1 MGIRISEMEEATTFG
16 ADDYVPI
23 VTNGTN
29 KKALGQK
36 IKDFIAGFFVAK
48 DDNSRLITSLG
59 QTFTDCNTVMT
70 SGMYSAN
77 MGTVS
82 NAPAGTMISS
92 NGGQLIVTQRA
103 SDVRVFQTLF
113 VYVGNGSKTEIYV
126 RAQDNATSFSDWRH
140 ITEADGISFDNT
152 GTGMTAE
159 NVQAAIDEIVKT
171 QNLTITKTENTYFNQ
186 TDFGRLTAY
195 KKGNFFCFN
204 CNLKISAAIPVLSD
218 FYEIGRITGWN
229 VPFQALQCITGQT
242 NLNNQ
247 LTLSITN
254 SGIVRIFTTTGC
266 IINDWYRS
274 VITVPTL

>member
-59 QTFTDCNTVMT
+59 QTFTDCNAVMT

-82 NAPAGTMISS
+82 NAPAGTMVSS

-126 RAQDNATSFSDWRH
+126 RAQNNATSFSDWRH
-140 ITEADGISFDNT
+140 ITAADGISFDNT
-152 GTGMTAE
+152 GTGMSAE
-159 NVQAAIDEIVKT
+159 NVQAGIEELNTNIKNIPSRLFQSQKQISFTMSKKT
-171 QNLTITKTENTYFNQ
+171 WNIGIF
-186 TDFGRLTAY
+186 FGNVNGH
-195 KKGNFFCFN
+195 GNFMGY
-204 CNLKISAAIPVLSD
+204 LSVNSNSIE
-218 FYEIGRITGWN
+218 YLRQVGITPTWT
-229 VPFQALQCITGQT
+229 A
-242 NLNNQ
+242 
-247 LTLSITN
+247 SYD
-254 SGIVRIFTTTGC
+254 STTGNVTIGYESTAPYSFAYAC
-266 IINDWYRS
+266 
-274 VITVPTL
+274 VIGLI